1 MSEKKTYVFR
11 FDVVESWKASF
22 EAESDQEAARLFQQV
37 IDGDINPNELPDY
50 FEKNSGI
57 DTDYESYG
65 LEDAAGK
72 LIFIQREEESND

>member
-22 EAESDQEAARLFQQV
+22 EASSDEEAARLFKELTG
-37 IDGDINPNELPDY
+37 GDLNGDDLPEY
-50 FEKNSGI
+50 VEKNSGI
-57 DTDYESYG
+57 DTEYYV

-72 LIFIQREEESND
+72 VIEVEED

>member
-22 EAESDQEAARLFQQV
+22 EASSDEEAARLFKQLTEGD
-37 IDGDINPNELPDY
+37 IDGEDLPEY
-50 FEKNSGI
+50 SESNKGI
-57 DTDYESYG
+57 DTDYAYG

-72 LIFIQREEESND
+72 TIEVETD

>member
-1 MSEKKTYVFR
+1 MSEKKIYNFR

-22 EAESDQEAARLFQQV
+22 EASSDEEAMRLFKELTE
-37 IDGDINPNELPDY
+37 GDLNGDDLPEY

-57 DTDYESYG
+57 DTEYYV

-72 LIFIQREEESND
+72 PIEVEED

>member
-22 EAESDQEAARLFQQV
+22 GASSDEEAARLFKQLTNE
-37 IDGDINPNELPDY
+37 DINGEDLPEY
-50 FEKNSGI
+50 SESNNGI
-57 DTDYESYG
+57 ETDYAYG

-72 LIFIQREEESND
+72 VIEVEED

>member
-22 EAESDQEAARLFQQV
+22 EASSDEEAARLFKELTA
-37 IDGDINPNELPDY
+37 GDLNGDDLPEY
-50 FEKNSGI
+50 VEKNSGI
-57 DTDYESYG
+57 DTEYYV

-72 LIFIQREEESND
+72 VIEVEED